1 MSLFSQIPDEG
12 TLKTRAR
19 SAPLAER
26 MRPRTLEDYVGQE
39 HLLGP
44 GKPLRVEIERD
55 DPGSMILWGP
65 PGVGKTT
72 LAKIIAE
79 ATQASFIEFSAVMG
93 GMKEIKQVM
102 VDAEKAAGF
111 GSRTILFIDEI
122 HRFNKAQQDAFLPY
136 VERGTI
142 RLIGATTE
150 NPSFEVIAALLSRC
164 RVYRLTPLTDEQ
176 LTQLLKRALTDK
188 ERGLGGVTA
197 DDDAVEMIAGYASGD
212 ARYAYNALETAAKL
226 AAGGRITREIVQNAL
241 QQRVLLYDK
250 QGEEHYNL
258 ISALHKS
265 IRNSDADASLYWL
278 GRMLKAGEDPMY
290 VARRLVRMAVEDV
303 GLAAPEALRMALAAR
318 DAIDFLGSP
327 EGDLA
332 LAQAAVY
339 LALAP
344 KSNALYTA
352 YGEITAEIEAHRAE
366 PVPLHLRNAPTPLME
381 QFGYGEGYQY
391 AHDLE
396 GRVAD
401 MECMPENLRGREFY
415 HPTAEGREKLL
426 AQRMDEVR
434 RIRAAKRA
442 GRKPEPK
449 GSSMDQ
455 QADPQWLSWTKRLQ
469 AIAQTGLTFTRDHY
483 DHERYEELQAIAA
496 EMMAVGSGIPDS
508 QKVLD
513 LFRGERGY
521 ATPKVEVRG
530 AVVREDQILLVRERE
545 DGGWTLPGGWADVGE
560 SPSAMVVREVKEES
574 GYEVVP
580 RKLAAVFD
588 RNKHPHPPEPTHA
601 YKLYSCA
608 SCSAA
613 RPRRALKRRR

>member
-1 MSLFSQIPDEG
+1 MSLFNQIPDEG
-12 TLKTRAR
+12 TLKRTAR

-26 MRPRTLEDYVGQE
+26 MRPRTLEEYVGQE

-79 ATQASFIEFSAVMG
+79 ATQASFIEFSAVMS

-176 LTQLLKRALTDK
+176 LIQLLKRALTDK
-188 ERGLGGVTA
+188 ERGLGGLKVTA
-197 DDDAVEMIAGYASGD
+197 DDEAVEMIAGYASGD

-226 AAGGRITREIVQNAL
+226 AGGGRITREMVQNAL

-278 GRMLKAGEDPMY
+278 GRMLQAGEDPLY

-401 MECMPENLRGREFY
+401 MDCMPENLRGREFY

-434 RIRAAKRA
+434 RIRAAKHA
-442 GRKPEPK
+442 GRKPEP
-449 GSSMDQ
+449 
-455 QADPQWLSWTKRLQ
+455 
-469 AIAQTGLTFTRDHY
+469 
-483 DHERYEELQAIAA
+483 
-496 EMMAVGSGIPDS
+496 
-508 QKVLD
+508 
-513 LFRGERGY
+513 
-521 ATPKVEVRG
+521 
-530 AVVREDQILLVRERE
+530 
-545 DGGWTLPGGWADVGE
+545 
-560 SPSAMVVREVKEES
+560 
-574 GYEVVP
+574 
-580 RKLAAVFD
+580 
-588 RNKHPHPPEPTHA
+588 
-601 YKLYSCA
+601 
-608 SCSAA
+608 
-613 RPRRALKRRR
+613 